1 MNSKHT
7 VYYAFSGMAG
17 IGDVPKK
24 VSNILDIELE
34 PLLTD
39 LNIKYGQYE
48 GTRSVLKCY
57 ALQEHI
63 KNTFI
68 YRSPV
73 SMKVTYTGDDRKY
86 IISGINV
93 SSQEEFNLLID
104 NIDAESVYQLLIG
117 FGLNILSKEDSLLM
131 SVYPA
136 NYHKT
141 DISRFTM
148 ITGSYDCGKWFRP
161 IHLSILNPK
170 EKDFEIKR
178 GDPLF
183 YIKFHTDDKVQLQ
196 RFNMSEE
203 IISHVASTVEVKK
216 YMKSTKLNK
225 LYELY
230 NKSKLKPLLLK
241 SIKGEKHEK
250 L

>member
-1 MNSKHT
+1 VEIKRKHK

-24 VSNILDIELE
+24 VSQIIDIELE
-34 PLLTD
+34 PLLTE
-39 LNIKYGQYE
+39 LNRKYGVYE
-48 GTRSVLKCY
+48 GTRNVLKCY
-57 ALQEHI
+57 ALQDHV

-86 IISGINV
+86 IISGINADN
-93 SSQEEFNLLID
+93 QKEFNLLID
-104 NIDAESVYQLLIG
+104 NPDAESIYQLLIG

-131 SVYPA
+131 SVHPA
-136 NYHKT
+136 NYHNT
-141 DISRFTM
+141 DLSRFPV

-161 IHLSILNPK
+161 IHLSILNPE

-183 YIKFHTDDKVQLQ
+183 YIKFHTEDKVQLE
-196 RFNMSEE
+196 RFNMNEE

-216 YMKSTKLNK
+216 YLQSTKLNK
-225 LYELY
+225 LYKLY
-230 NKSKLKPLLLK
+230 KKSKLKPLLLK
-241 SIKGEKHEK
+241 EIKK
-250 L
+250 

>member
-1 MNSKHT
+1 MKITNKHK

-17 IGDVPKK
+17 IGDIPKK
-24 VSNILDIELE
+24 VSNIIDIELE
-34 PLLTD
+34 PLIND

-48 GTRSVLKCY
+48 GTKNVLKCY

-73 SMKVTYTGDDRKY
+73 NMKVTYTGDDRKY
-86 IISGINV
+86 IISGVKVDN
-93 SSQEEFNLLID
+93 QKEFNLLID
-104 NIDAESVYQLLIG
+104 NPDAESIYQLFIG

-131 SVYPA
+131 SVHPA

-141 DISRFTM
+141 DVSKFPIV
-148 ITGSYDCGKWFRP
+148 TGSYDCGKWFRP
-161 IHLSILNPK
+161 IHLSIFNTDK
-170 EKDFEIKR
+170 QDFEIKR

-183 YIKFHTDDKVQLQ
+183 YIKFHTNDKVQLE

-203 IISHVASTVEVKK
+203 IVSHVASTVEVKN
-216 YMKSTKLNK
+216 YLKSTKLNK
-225 LYELY
+225 LYEMY
-230 NKSKLKPLLLK
+230 KKSKLKPLLLK
-241 SIKGEKHEK
+241 AINKADK
-250 L
+250 

>member
-1 MNSKHT
+1 MIYSKHT

-24 VSNILDIELE
+24 VSQIIDIELE
-34 PLLTD
+34 PLLTE
-39 LNIKYGQYE
+39 LNSKYGVYE
-48 GTRSVLKCY
+48 GTRNVLKCY
-57 ALQEHI
+57 ALQDHV

-93 SSQEEFNLLID
+93 DNQKEFNLLID
-104 NIDAESVYQLLIG
+104 NPDAESVYQVLIG
-117 FGLNILSKEDSLLM
+117 FGLNIISKEDSLPM
-131 SVYPA
+131 SVHPA

-141 DISRFTM
+141 DVSRFP
-148 ITGSYDCGKWFRP
+148 IVTGSYDCGKWFRP
-161 IHLSILNPK
+161 IHLSIFNPE

-183 YIKFHTDDKVQLQ
+183 YIKFHTKDKVQLK
-196 RFNMSEE
+196 RFNMNEE
-203 IISHVASTVEVKK
+203 ILSHVASTVQVKK
-216 YMKSTKLNK
+216 YLASTKLNK
-225 LYELY
+225 LYKLY
-230 NKSKLKPLLLK
+230 KESKLKPLLIRAVK
-241 SIKGEKHEK
+241 SQQE
-250 L
+250 

>member
-7 VYYAFSGMAG
+7 VYYAFSGMSG

-24 VSNILDIELE
+24 VSNIVDIELE
-34 PLLTD
+34 PLIKD
-39 LNIKYGQYE
+39 LNSKYGKYE
-48 GTRSVLKCY
+48 GTRNLLKCY
-57 ALQEHI
+57 AFKDNV

-73 SMKVTYTGDDRKY
+73 NVKVTYTGDDRKY
-86 IISGINV
+86 IISGVNV
-93 SSQEEFNLLID
+93 VNQKEFNLLID
-104 NIDAESVYQLLIG
+104 NPDAESIYQLLIG

-141 DISRFTM
+141 DISRFP
-148 ITGSYDCGKWFRP
+148 IVTGTYDCGKWFRP
-161 IHLSILNPK
+161 IHLSILNPE

-183 YIKFHTDDKVQLQ
+183 YIKFHTNDKVQLE
-196 RFNMSEE
+196 RFNMNEE
-203 IISHVASTVEVKK
+203 ILSHVASTVEVKK
-216 YMKSTKLNK
+216 YLKSTKLNK

-230 NKSKLKPLLLK
+230 KNSKLKPLLLN
-241 SIKGEKHEK
+241 SIKGEKH
-250 L
+250 

>member
-1 MNSKHT
+1 MIYSKHT

-24 VSNILDIELE
+24 VSQIIDIELE
-34 PLLTD
+34 PLLTE
-39 LNIKYGQYE
+39 LNSKYGVYE
-48 GTRSVLKCY
+48 GTRNVLKCY
-57 ALQEHI
+57 ALQDHV

-93 SSQEEFNLLID
+93 DNQKEFNLLID
-104 NIDAESVYQLLIG
+104 NPDAESVYQVLIG
-117 FGLNILSKEDSLLM
+117 FGLNIISKEDSLPM
-131 SVYPA
+131 SVHPA

-141 DISRFTM
+141 DVSRFP
-148 ITGSYDCGKWFRP
+148 IVTGSYDCGKWFRP
-161 IHLSILNPK
+161 IHLSIFNPE

-183 YIKFHTDDKVQLQ
+183 YIKFHTKDKVQLK
-196 RFNMSEE
+196 RFNMNEE
-203 IISHVASTVEVKK
+203 ILSHVASTVQVKK
-216 YMKSTKLNK
+216 YLASTKLNK
-225 LYELY
+225 LYKLY
-230 NKSKLKPLLLK
+230 KESKLKPLLIRAVK
-241 SIKGEKHEK
+241 SQHE
-250 L
+250 

>member
-1 MNSKHT
+1 MIYSKHT

-17 IGDVPKK
+17 LGGVPKK
-24 VSNILDIELE
+24 VSEIINIELE

-39 LNIKYGQYE
+39 LNSKYGVYE
-48 GTRSVLKCY
+48 GTKNVFKCY
-57 ALQEHI
+57 ALQDHV

-86 IISGINV
+86 IISGVNV
-93 SSQEEFNLLID
+93 DNQEEFNLFIYNPD
-104 NIDAESVYQLLIG
+104 PENVYQLLIG
-117 FGLNILSKEDSLLM
+117 FGLNIISKEDSLPM
-131 SVYPA
+131 SIHPA

-141 DISRFTM
+141 DISRFPI

-161 IHLSILNPK
+161 THLSILNPE

-183 YIKFHTDDKVQLQ
+183 YVKFHTEDKIQLK
-196 RFNMSEE
+196 RFKMNEE
-203 IISHVASTVEVKK
+203 IFSHVESTVQVKK
-216 YMKSTKLNK
+216 YLKSTKLNK
-225 LYELY
+225 LYRLY
-230 NKSKLKPLLLK
+230 KESKLKPLLIRAVE
-241 SIKGEKHEK
+241 SRQE
-250 L
+250 